1 MGCKRQTTIG
11 LLCVLGGVI
20 IQITYGNFYTVG
32 NIAPYMVD
40 YMNYHNMSVKSTSVV
55 WLTSVAIS
63 MEAVAMPIGGFL
75 STKIGFR
82 LVVLL
87 SCLIQSGGIALTYFA
102 LSWGFI
108 AVVVTYGAIQ
118 GFGFGF
124 GYSVIIST
132 TAMWFPRN
140 RGLVVGLIV
149 GGFGAGALLFT
160 PIQTAFINPNN
171 IAVNN
176 VTKTFTDPDL
186 LARVPKACLVLAA
199 TISCIQAFG
208 LLMMRERVKEGK
220 IKSTGKL
227 GSDEKFNE
235 EAEELK
241 NHDAECSAAGDKP
254 TASAVGGFG
263 FDDTESLANW
273 NQQYTPKPQ
282 MVKILDIPPREAV
295 RSVDFYLLWFAVCF
309 AVVPITNVSSLY
321 KVAGVKYI
329 HDDLFLA
336 GVAMAASLCNSVGRV
351 VWGCICDRLSFKI
364 PMCLMIIVWTTMLF
378 TFPHISVFSGVSAKI
393 FYTIWVS
400 MLYFCQCGIFVFA
413 PTATEILFG
422 PVNLAVNYGLIYNA
436 FIAGSMFAS
445 VMNMIP
451 IPGNRENQAFVIS
464 GAMCILSLIIVFFIA
479 DKKTPRQCHFI
490 NLPLRLRR
498 SFPNWLV
505 AKRPTEANEANKE
518 KPVAA

>member
-1 MGCKRQTTIG
+1 MGCERQTALG
-11 LLCVLGGVI
+11 LFCVLGGVI
-20 IQITYGNFYTVG
+20 IQITYGNFYTV
-32 NIAPYMVD
+32 APYMVD
-40 YMNYHNMSVKSTSVV
+40 YMNYNNMSVKSTSVV

-82 LVVLL
+82 LVVFL
-87 SCLIQSGGIALTYFA
+87 SCLIQSSGIALTYFA

-160 PIQTAFINPNN
+160 PIQTAYINPDN

-176 VTKTFTDPDL
+176 TTKTFTDPDL

-208 LLMMRERVKEGK
+208 LLMMREKAKDGK
-220 IKSTGKL
+220 NKSTEKI
-227 GSDEKFNE
+227 GSDEKIHE
-235 EAEELK
+235 ELEELK
-241 NHDAECSAAGDKP
+241 NRDAECSAAGDKP
-254 TASAVGGFG
+254 TASTVGGFG
-263 FDDTESLANW
+263 FDDTDSLANW
-273 NQQYTPKPQ
+273 NK
-282 MVKILDIPPREAV
+282 E
-295 RSVDFYLLWFAVCF
+295 
-309 AVVPITNVSSLY
+309 
-321 KVAGVKYI
+321 VAGIKYI
-329 HDDLFLA
+329 RDDLFLA
-336 GVAMAASLCNSVGRV
+336 GVAMAASLCNSGGRV
-351 VWGCICDRLSFKI
+351 VWGCICDRLSFKV
-364 PMCLMIIVWTTMLF
+364 PMCSMIIVWTTMLF
-378 TFPHISVFSGVSAKI
+378 TFPHISIFSGVSAKI

-422 PVNLAVNYGLIYNA
+422 PVHLAVNYGLIYNA

-445 VMNMIP
+445 VMNMVP

-464 GAMCILSLIIVFFIA
+464 GAMCILSLIIVFFIE
-479 DKKTPRQCHFI
+479 DKKTPSQCQFI

-498 SFPNWLV
+498 RFS
-505 AKRPTEANEANKE
+505 KRPIAKSPDEANGANKD

>member
-1 MGCKRQTTIG
+1 MGCERQTAVG
-11 LLCVLGGVI
+11 LLCVLGGII
-20 IQITYGNFYTVG
+20 IQMTYGNFYTVG
-32 NIAPYMVD
+32 NIAPYMLD

-63 MEAVAMPIGGFL
+63 MEAIAMPIGGFL

-108 AVVVTYGAIQ
+108 AVIVTYGAIQ

-160 PIQTAFINPNN
+160 PIQTACINPNN

-208 LLMMRERVKEGK
+208 LLMMRERPKEDK
-220 IKSTGKL
+220 KSNGEL
-227 GSDEKFNE
+227 
-235 EAEELK
+235 EELK
-241 NHDAECSAAGDKP
+241 NGYPECSAAGDKP
-254 TASAVGGFG
+254 TASTVGGFG
-263 FDDTESLANW
+263 FDDTDSLAKW
-273 NQQYTPKPQ
+273 NQEYTPKPQ

-321 KVAGVKYI
+321 KVAGIKYI
-329 HDDLFLA
+329 RDDLFLA
-336 GVAMAASLCNSVGRV
+336 GVAMAASLCNSGGRV

-364 PMCLMIIVWTTMLF
+364 PMCFMTIVWTILLF
-378 TFPHISVFSGVSAKI
+378 TFPHISVFTGVSAKI

-422 PVNLAVNYGLIYNA
+422 PIHLAVNYGLIYNA

-445 VMNMIP
+445 VMNMVP

-464 GAMCILSLIIVFFIA
+464 GAMCILSLMIVFFIA
-479 DKKTPRQCHFI
+479 DKKTPRQCQFI

-498 SFPNWLV
+498 SFPSRPF
-505 AKRPTEANEANKE
+505 AKRPAEANEANKE
-518 KPVAA
+518 RLVTA